1 MQISNRPRRRGLPK
15 YFRISQEIVR
25 EIKNGSLSDG
35 QQVPSENQII
45 ETYKVSNTTARK
57 ALGELERGGWVRRI
71 KGKGTFVCKE
81 GVERSVN
88 RIISFTKNMLEQG
101 RTPST
106 RLISAKVRHSN
117 CSVTV
122 HGRQYTL
129 KGPFAEIVRLRLAD
143 GIPVM
148 RETRCI
154 SSRLCPGIEKKDLEG
169 SLYAIY
175 KDAYNIDLTRIYQML
190 GAITIDRENMR
201 ILDVEEP
208 TPAFLIEGVTFC
220 AKELIVELEES
231 IYRADM
237 YRFFV
242 EAT

>member
-1 MQISNRPRRRGLPK
+1 MEIRSRPRTRSVPK
-15 YFRISQEIVR
+15 YFQISQEIVR
-25 EIKNGSLSDG
+25 EIKNGCLSAG
-35 QQVPSENQII
+35 QQVPSENEII
-45 ETYKVSNTTARK
+45 DTYKVSNTTARK
-57 ALGELERGGWVRRI
+57 ALGEMERGGWVRRI

-88 RIISFTKNMLEQG
+88 RILSFTKNMLEQG

-106 RLISAKVRHSN
+106 KLVSARARHSN

-122 HGRQYTL
+122 QGRQYTL

-148 RETRCI
+148 KETRCI

-175 KDAYNIDLTRIYQML
+175 KEAYNIDLTRIYQML
-190 GAITIDRENMR
+190 GAIMIDRENMKV
-201 ILDVEEP
+201 LDVDEP